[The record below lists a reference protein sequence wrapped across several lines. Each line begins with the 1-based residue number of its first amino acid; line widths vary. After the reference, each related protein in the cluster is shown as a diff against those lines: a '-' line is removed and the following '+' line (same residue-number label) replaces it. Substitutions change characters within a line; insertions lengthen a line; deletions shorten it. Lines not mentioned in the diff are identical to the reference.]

1 MRRIDYTGSNMRMLR
16 LVALLLL
23 LGSSVSLA
31 DGPPP
36 ELRPDHPERYTVVK
50 GDTLWGIAA
59 RFLKEPWRWPE
70 IWKKNPGIK
79 NPNLIYPGDVLVLR
93 VTANGPEVQVE
104 RTVEIEERKV
114 VKLAPATYIESFEQA
129 IPTLPPSAILPF
141 LTEPLVVDKRVLES
155 AGYVTEG
162 VDGRI
167 LLGKLSQFYARGLE
181 NGPTGYYQLFRAGKP
196 FVHPDT
202 NEELGFEALFLGEA
216 KMLNPGDAAKLEVTR
231 SNQEIGPG
239 DRLLPAPAK
248 ISVPYYQ
255 PRSPTKKVEGR
266 ILRALGGVA
275 ELGPN
280 SIVVITLGQREGI
293 EEGHVLRIMRH
304 QGERPDPVKGRP
316 YPLPDE
322 DAGLLMVFRPFE
334 KVSYAL
340 VMKTNRAVHVLDT
353 VRTP

>member
-167 LLGKLSQFYARGLE
+167 LLGKLSQFYARPGE
-181 NGPTGYYQLFRAGKP
+181 RA
-196 FVHPDT
+196 
-202 NEELGFEALFLGEA
+202 
-216 KMLNPGDAAKLEVTR
+216 
-231 SNQEIGPG
+231 
-239 DRLLPAPAK
+239 DRLLPALPRRQAVRAPGHQRGAGFRGA
-248 ISVPYYQ
+248 VP
-255 PRSPTKKVEGR
+255 G
-266 ILRALGGVA
+266 
-275 ELGPN
+275 
-280 SIVVITLGQREGI
+280 
-293 EEGHVLRIMRH
+293 
-304 QGERPDPVKGRP
+304 
-316 YPLPDE
+316 
-322 DAGLLMVFRPFE
+322 
-334 KVSYAL
+334 
-340 VMKTNRAVHVLDT
+340 
-353 VRTP
+353 